1 MMLSLIIP
9 CYNEGKNLPLLI
21 ERCRS
26 LCSHGD
32 IEVILVDNGSKDN
45 TPEVLAELLSK
56 DTACRSVRVDVNQ
69 GYGYGILA
77 GLKSAKGNI
86 LAWTHADMQT
96 DPIDLIE
103 GKRLFEAHGAS
114 TFVKGKRYGRPWSDT
129 VFTMGMSF
137 FEMLLLRKFF
147 WDINAQPNIFSK
159 DFFES
164 WTNPPHDFSLDL
176 FVYFEAKRQD
186 LRVVRYPV
194 LFGKRAH
201 GVSHWNIDWKSKIKF
216 IKRTMEFSFTLK
228 KRYK

>member
-1 MMLSLIIP
+1 MLSLIIP
-9 CYNEGKNLPLLI
+9 CYNEGKNIPLLI
-21 ERCRS
+21 ERCRA

-45 TPEVLAELLSK
+45 TPQVLAELLSQ
-56 DTACRSVRVDVNQ
+56 DTACRSVRVEINQ

-77 GLKSAKGNI
+77 GLKSAQGNI
-86 LAWTHADMQT
+86 LAWTHADLQT
-96 DPIDLIE
+96 DPLDLIE
-103 GKRLFEAHGAS
+103 GKRLFEAHGTK
-114 TFVKGKRYGRPWSDT
+114 TFVKGQRYGRPWSDT

-137 FEMLLLRKFF
+137 FEMLLLKKFF

-176 FVYFEAKRQD
+176 FVYFEAKRQH

-228 KRYK
+228 KRYQ

>member
-1 MMLSLIIP
+1 MLSLIIP

-21 ERCRS
+21 ERCRA

-45 TPEVLAELLSK
+45 TPQVLAELLSQ
-56 DTACRSVRVDVNQ
+56 DTACRSVRVEINQ

-77 GLKSAKGNI
+77 GLKSAQGNI
-86 LAWTHADMQT
+86 LAWTHADLQT
-96 DPIDLIE
+96 DPFDLIE
-103 GKRLFEAHGAS
+103 GKRLFEAHGAK
-114 TFVKGKRYGRPWSDT
+114 TFVKGQRYGRPWSDT

-176 FVYFEAKRQD
+176 FVYFEAKRQH

-216 IKRTMEFSFTLK
+216 IKRTMEFSFTLQ

>member
-1 MMLSLIIP
+1 MLSLIIP
-9 CYNEGKNLPLLI
+9 CYNEAKNLPLLI
-21 ERCRS
+21 ERCRA

-45 TPEVLAELLSK
+45 TPQVLAELLSQ
-56 DTACRSVRVDVNQ
+56 DTACRSVRVEINQ

-77 GLKSAKGNI
+77 GLKSAQGNI
-86 LAWTHADMQT
+86 LAWTHADLQT
-96 DPIDLIE
+96 DPFDLIE
-103 GKRLFEAHGAS
+103 GKRLFEAHGTK
-114 TFVKGKRYGRPWSDT
+114 TFVKGQRYGRPWSDT

-176 FVYFEAKRQD
+176 FVYFEAKRQH

-228 KRYK
+228 KRYQ